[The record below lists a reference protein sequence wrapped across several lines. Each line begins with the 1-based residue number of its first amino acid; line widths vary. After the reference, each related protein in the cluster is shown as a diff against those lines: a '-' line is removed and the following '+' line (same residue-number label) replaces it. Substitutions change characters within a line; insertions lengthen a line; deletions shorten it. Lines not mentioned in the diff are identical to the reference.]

1 MADIDSIRTP
11 GNWADW
17 LILIDDPPVVYTAR
31 AGTPPLL
38 QTDWTIAFTDGS
50 GTLGDCLADMTLLI
64 GSSAGAMDKGV
75 ARLRKAPVAGIFY
88 IGADPSL
95 QVETGDYLTVIDD
108 FELFAKHSFGALLD
122 VEQVYSDQ
130 FDDFTPLP
138 WFNGRVAVIK
148 AGETITFDASRS
160 WAPGAVVDTFAWD
173 FTGATSYDGE
183 DTATPEATYETSG
196 RYRVALT
203 VTADA
208 KSYTG
213 YGYVY
218 VLGEL
223 LSAETDA
230 LIDDPESDSL
240 AGAVCKVEMLDRPTI
255 RDGARAVVF
264 SRDWYEGVEQSFG
277 PVAGRENILI
287 DGRILGETILRN
299 PRSDT
304 VEFEIGGPIQVLAQ
318 TACLSVGV
326 VDTSLPTD
334 DGATL
339 PAWSKM
345 SGLTV
350 RKMLAHLAVNLSTIA
365 RTTDFWVEDWEGWA
379 CPKLSGEGEDLYQ
392 LIRSIAERAALNV
405 TADRCGRMFVERD
418 AQLYP
423 LDDRTADIPVVMTL
437 TDADWE
443 DELNIVRRQIGEVS
457 LAEAE
462 GEIFAGGILT
472 KVGGRSPG
480 NQPSR
485 YGRSESLDEL
495 YVPSQ
500 AAVLELAGL
509 LAGAMNAEI
518 AAITLRMVH
527 NNRLM
532 DVAPRQFVNVTVDG
546 EVLRCIPRNVTSRRE
561 DGTGRR
567 YTELELEPEGGQ
579 WPAVAIEYP
588 GEEDPPVEPPTEPP
602 SDPPMPPD
610 EPPTPPEIGD
620 ADAVVVTS
628 DDVRITGDLD
638 EASPT
643 WTSIIS
649 GGPSAPVDSDLSAFT
664 NDLLMVIEDNAVWR
678 CDGVTGTPAWTKV
691 WDADT
696 DFDGSEFGGL
706 LRVRMAYNALG
717 VAYVLG
723 WGDDGETT
731 KPFVLRTTNNGTT
744 WNQNW
749 IDEEITSRDYTV
761 TYRSGTLVRDGGGTD
776 YVVIE
781 HPRIGDDQ
789 TTYNPWA
796 LAIRIGTVAGVTTG
810 NGFVK
815 DANTIHDYDT
825 SLNLAADSTIWGNGN
840 WLLGNSGLAGEA
852 YMDDY
857 FGDGGDSGA
866 WIRAAGIDRNMPK
879 ESNRVNVRIGSNF
892 GAFTYSTLVESWVFW
907 NKPSPIMPKALDVA
921 PMNSNWVYVGLT
933 DKILRSE
940 DGGFTWTVMTEDYG
954 ANDILVDPQLAGV
967 IYVWNT
973 DGDLVSFVGGVE
985 QAAVLSESAVE
996 LPLRLARSVNLGR
1009 LWGLQDAA
1017 DLERRENASWTTQDT
1032 GLANATGLHAY
1043 LGERLIYLDAADIYF
1058 SGDGGGTISAKKG
1071 GWAEYAGGIN
1081 AHLMRS
1087 E

>member
-148 AGETITFDASRS
+148 AGETIIFDASRS

-196 RYRVALT
+196 RFRVALT

-223 LSAETDA
+223 LSAETDV
-230 LIDDPESDSL
+230 LIDDPESDSV

-264 SRDWYEGVEQSFG
+264 SRDWYEGAEQSFG

-365 RTTDFWVEDWEGWA
+365 RTTDFWVEDWEGWS

-546 EVLRCIPRNVTSRRE
+546 ETLRCIPRNVTSRRE

-749 IDEEITSRDYTV
+749 IDEEITARDYTV
-761 TYRSGTLVRDGGGTD
+761 TYRSNTGAAGPDWQHI
-776 YVVIE
+776 YNE
-781 HPRIGDDQ
+781 YERIGDEIN
-789 TTYNPWA
+789 TYNPWGMIHRYTRSGSDVVGKLMPGDYPDDDILDHGNTTEA
-796 LAIRIGTVAGVTTG
+796 AVNTLIGIPNHLLDSTDRDIVRGWFDEYFGVGAWSETAGVG
-810 NGFVK
+810 W
-815 DANTIHDYDT
+815 D
-825 SLNLAADSTIWGNGN
+825 
-840 WLLGNSGLAGEA
+840 
-852 YMDDY
+852 
-857 FGDGGDSGA
+857 
-866 WIRAAGIDRNMPK
+866 MPK
-879 ESNRVNVRIGSNF
+879 EEARIRSNWQIGWNQP
-892 GAFTYSTLVESWVFW
+892 AYTVTVENWVFW